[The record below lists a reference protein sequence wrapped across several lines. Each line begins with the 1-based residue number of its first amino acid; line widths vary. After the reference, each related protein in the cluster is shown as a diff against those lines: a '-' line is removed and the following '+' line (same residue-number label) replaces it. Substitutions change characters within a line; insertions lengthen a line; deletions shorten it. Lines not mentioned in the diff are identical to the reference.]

1 MTHLDTED
9 PRQVTRAG
17 AGEAAD
23 NQGAEAGGTVDNN
36 HVLREHRCFSQFLH
50 RCDLLRRRGAYAV
63 LRHAV
68 VGDAVRVDRSRQPGG
83 VHPDECVRVRRGVDC
98 DYFALERGGRHE
110 VRTRGADEVALACA
124 VREERR
130 AAHAGHVAAR
140 IRGKARARE
149 DFAEAGR
156 AGAAR
161 WAGAGAH
168 LVVVVS
174 APRVSE
180 REHLLMDCE

>member
-1 MTHLDTED
+1 MTHLDTEHT
-9 PRQVTRAG
+9 RQHTREG
-17 AGEAAD
+17 AG
-23 NQGAEAGGTVDNN
+23 NQDVEGAEEGGEEVDNK
-36 HVLREHRCFSQFLH
+36 HYTRDHRRFSQFLH

-161 WAGAGAH
+161 WGSLG
-168 LVVVVS
+168 S
-174 APRVSE
+174 RSQCSPSQ
-180 REHLLMDCE
+180 